1 MTSLKRLDAIATG
14 GLAIAAGGTILVYVF
29 GWFWESFDRARR
41 QQEVIGTVVAQESTK
56 VCQRKAGRSNPWNC
70 DRRVTRPCPVVQ
82 YQPETGQPL
91 KLKDCS
97 LSLKI
102 GDSVFVMYDSK
113 APAEASTYLMEGTKY
128 HWFPVLISGVPMMVA
143 GLLLLLGAV
152 SLQAG
157 IRNRPDS
164 D

>member
-1 MTSLKRLDAIATG
+1 MTFLKRLDAIATG
-14 GLAIAAGGTILVYVF
+14 VIKIAAGGAILVFVS
-29 GWFWESFDRARR
+29 GWFWESFDQAQR

-56 VCQRKAGRSNPWNC
+56 VCQRKAGRFNPWSC
-70 DRRVTRPCPVVQ
+70 DRRITEPCPIVQ
-82 YQPETGQPL
+82 YQPKTGKPL

-97 LSLKI
+97 LKLKT
-102 GDSVFVMYDSK
+102 GESVFVMYDSK
-113 APAEASTYLMEGTKY
+113 APSDARTYLMEGTQY
-128 HWFPVLISGVPMMVA
+128 HWFPVLIGGVPMMVA
-143 GLLLLLGAV
+143 GLLLLTGAI